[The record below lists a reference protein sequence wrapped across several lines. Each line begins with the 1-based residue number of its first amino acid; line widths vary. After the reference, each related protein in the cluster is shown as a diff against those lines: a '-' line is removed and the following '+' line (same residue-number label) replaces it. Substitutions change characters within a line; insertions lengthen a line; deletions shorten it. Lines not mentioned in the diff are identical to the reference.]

1 MNTEVAII
9 GGGLA
14 GLSAAIDLKRRGFS
28 VLVIEKKQYPQHK
41 VCGEY
46 LSAEVIPYF
55 RQLGIHLDSI
65 QKNKINRFRLYA
77 PSGRHVEQSLPLGGL
92 GISRFCLDHYLYT
105 IAADLEV
112 EFVLNDPAQ
121 SIVFEQNHFTINTK
135 KRKAITAKTLLAS
148 FGKRSNLD
156 RKLNRSFIKKEADYV
171 GVKFYIKADFPDD
184 LVTLYNFNG
193 GYAGAVQVEDGSIDV
208 AYLCQAS
215 QLQEFG
221 GISALEENILY
232 KNPAIRS
239 LFSSGNRH
247 PSPPIAIS
255 NVSFL
260 PKEQVIDGMLMA
272 GDAAGM
278 IPPLAGNGM
287 AMSIHG
293 AKLAAAATGDFL
305 NNRISRS
312 QMEQLYQKEWQ
323 KTFINRL
330 KWGRRLHQFM
340 GKPVVSEFAVRS
352 LSILPFLLKPIIQY
366 THGKP
371 IH

>member
-1 MNTEVAII
+1 
-9 GGGLA
+9 
-14 GLSAAIDLKRRGFS
+14 
-28 VLVIEKKQYPQHK
+28 
-41 VCGEY
+41 
-46 LSAEVIPYF
+46 
-55 RQLGIHLDSI
+55 
-65 QKNKINRFRLYA
+65 
-77 PSGRHVEQSLPLGGL
+77 
-92 GISRFCLDHYLYT
+92 
-105 IAADLEV
+105 
-112 EFVLNDPAQ
+112 
-121 SIVFEQNHFTINTK
+121 
-135 KRKAITAKTLLAS
+135 
-148 FGKRSNLD
+148 
-156 RKLNRSFIKKEADYV
+156 
-171 GVKFYIKADFPDD
+171 
-184 LVTLYNFNG
+184 
-193 GYAGAVQVEDGSIDV
+193 
-208 AYLCQAS
+208 
-215 QLQEFG
+215 
-221 GISALEENILY
+221 
-232 KNPAIRS
+232 
-239 LFSSGNRH
+239 
-247 PSPPIAIS
+247 
-255 NVSFL
+255 
-260 PKEQVIDGMLMA
+260 MLMA